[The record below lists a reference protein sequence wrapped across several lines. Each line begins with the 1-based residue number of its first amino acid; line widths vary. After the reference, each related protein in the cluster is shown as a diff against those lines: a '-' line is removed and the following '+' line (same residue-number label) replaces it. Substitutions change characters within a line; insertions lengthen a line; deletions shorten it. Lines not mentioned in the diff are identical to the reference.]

1 MFVAF
6 GRVEFHLSGG
16 WLHHEEAWLHPWGLG
31 DATIIG
37 TLQPLADLWP
47 TWKVTRKHLQIFQIL
62 IVLHSTAKIFS
73 YRSLLNLCWPFIES
87 TQTKWH
93 LNMQTGHAVKYSFSS
108 EIGSEKEKYGNPN
121 GSRWCFPPSLKL
133 LVATNANSDKYRGR
147 RYEFVYS
154 FGFQSPLLP
163 SKQF

>member
-1 MFVAF
+1 MA
-6 GRVEFHLSGG
+6 
-16 WLHHEEAWLHPWGLG
+16 
-31 DATIIG
+31 
-37 TLQPLADLWP
+37 
-47 TWKVTRKHLQIFQIL
+47 
-62 IVLHSTAKIFS
+62 
-73 YRSLLNLCWPFIES
+73 LLY
-87 TQTKWH
+87 
-93 LNMQTGHAVKYSFSS
+93 MQTGNAVKYSFSS

>member
-16 WLHHEEAWLHPWGLG
+16 WLHHEEAWLHPWEAG

-62 IVLHSTAKIFS
+62 IVLHSQDFPISKS
-73 YRSLLNLCWPFIES
+73 PES
-87 TQTKWH
+87 MLVIYLKH
-93 LNMQTGHAVKYSFSS
+93 PNKMAPLYMQTGHAVKYSFSS

-121 GSRWCFPPSLKL
+121 GSSWCFPPSLKL

-154 FGFQSPLLP
+154 FGYQSSLLP